1 MASYD
6 PSAYDPAYT
15 LLQKIKNI
23 EKYLEEH
30 SEAVSIKN
38 LTIDE
43 NDHLIVTLTDGTII
57 DAGEINAGAGVVIDA
72 ALSPTS
78 TNPVQNRLIT
88 GALQEKME
96 NPMTS
101 AGSIIY
107 SGPYGAPMALAAG
120 TPGQVLTMGA
130 SGVTPEW
137 KTPESGG
144 MTNPMT
150 ALGDLIVGGV
160 DGDPV
165 RMAKGTAQQYLRM
178 NTAGTL
184 PEWVTLPSYAI
195 NPMQAAGDLIVGG
208 ATGNPVRLSKGQYG
222 QVLTSDTNG
231 IVWRDA
237 TKLYEHNI
245 YIYVLEQTSPTLT
258 RVYLTFTMLSELS
271 TPFADCLEIANELNL
286 SGLTTT
292 DQAPKSASGSYYING
307 GEHGII
313 LGVAATADD
322 KLALWT
328 QQILSNNTSPSWPST
343 VGYSYTINNQYADV
357 KDVVIAL

>member
-23 EKYLEEH
+23 EKYLKEH
-30 SEAVSIKN
+30 SEAVSIEN
-38 LTIDE
+38 VTINAE
-43 NDHLIVTLTDGTII
+43 NHLIVTLTDGTII
-57 DAGEINAGAGVVIDA
+57 DAGEIDAGAGVVVDA

-78 TNPVQNRLIT
+78 TNPVQNRIIT
-88 GALQEKME
+88 EALLEKMT

-107 SGPYGAPMALAAG
+107 GGSYGAPTELAAG

-130 SGVTPEW
+130 SGDVPEW
-137 KTPESGG
+137 KTPQGGG

-150 ALGDLIVGGV
+150 ALGDMIAGGV
-160 DGDPV
+160 NGDPV
-165 RMAKGTAQQYLRM
+165 RMAKGTSHQVLRM
-178 NTAGTL
+178 NSAGTL
-184 PEWVTLPSYAI
+184 PEWYTLPGYVV
-195 NPMQAAGDLIVGG
+195 NPMTASGDLIVGG

-222 QVLTSDTNG
+222 QVLTSDTKG
-231 IVWRDA
+231 IVWRDP
-237 TKLYEHNI
+237 KRIYEHNI

-292 DQAPKSASGSYYING
+292 AQAPKNASGSYYINA

-328 QQILSNNTSPSWPST
+328 QQILSNNSSPSWPST
-343 VGYSYTINNQYADV
+343 VGYAYTINNQYADV